1 MTIKQL
7 NSGWRSKLETL
18 ILIIGLIALVTLW
31 IGAVFLYGY
40 YLNDIE
46 DFLAQLKGDPLK
58 RGELKLVFLPFFL
71 GLVSFVFAGSI
82 CLHIFMENLFNRDL
96 DGKFYYIISFLI
108 CVTVA
113 TGISAQ
119 FQVPYHPVSKDIF
132 RVFVWGVCNFWAVP
146 LLIAA
151 FAVRVLHQQSD
162 R

>member
-1 MTIKQL
+1 MAQL
-7 NSGWRSKLETL
+7 NNDWRSKLETIAL
-18 ILIIGLIALVTLW
+18 AVSVIALVTFW

-40 YLNDIE
+40 YLNNIE
-46 DFLAQLKGDPLK
+46 DFLAELKGAPLK

-71 GLVSFVFAGSI
+71 GLLSFVFAGSI
-82 CLHIFMENLFNRDL
+82 CLHIFIENLFSRDL
-96 DGKFYYIISFLI
+96 DGKFYYIATFLI

-119 FQVPYHPVSKDIF
+119 FEIPYHPVSKDIF
-132 RVFVWGVCNFWAVP
+132 RVFVWGVCNFWSVP

-151 FAVRVLHQQSD
+151 LAVRVLHQRSD